1 MKPIRV
7 AIFASGTGSN
17 AMALINKAKELPNS
31 SLNIEFV
38 LSDKLNA
45 PVLEKAKTA
54 GVRTYL
60 IEKKQTREIHEVEI
74 LNVLREHHI
83 DWILLAGY
91 MRLISASFLNQ
102 LSKWHGHQSQVVNI
116 HPSLLP
122 EYPGKDS
129 IARAH
134 ADKAEKT
141 GVTIH
146 LVDEGMDTGKILLQE
161 ELSLNPS
168 HSLESWAE
176 EIHRLEHKM
185 YTGFL
190 QDLASKK
197 YKTIHFQETY

>member
-1 MKPIRV
+1 MNPVRV

-31 SLNIEFV
+31 SLTIEFV

-45 PVLEKAKTA
+45 PVLEKAKNA

-60 IEKKQTREIHEVEI
+60 IEKKQTREQHEAEI
-74 LNVLREHHI
+74 LGVLREHHV
-83 DWILLAGY
+83 DWVLLAGY
-91 MRLISASFLNQ
+91 MRLVSGSFLKQ
-102 LSKWHGHQSQVVNI
+102 LSQWHDGHSQVVNI

-134 ADKAEKT
+134 TDKAEKT

-146 LVDEGMDTGKILLQE
+146 LVDEGMDTGSILLQE
-161 ELSLNPS
+161 ALFLNP
-168 HSLESWAE
+168 HHPLQTWAE

-185 YTGFL
+185 YTRFL
-190 QDLASKK
+190 QDLAFKK
-197 YKTIHFQETY
+197 HPTNHFQETY